1 MHIAKNTFV
10 YVFILDICRFQVYTD
25 IVERRLFMTRQHNSK
40 ETKDLLI
47 NSAIENFLEKG
58 YSNTRLEDIVS
69 RVGLTR
75 GAFYWNF
82 SSKKELLE
90 EIFVRYE
97 KFYSD
102 IYSSYEHFDSAKESL
117 RSLFYLDLKKKNKLN
132 PYVTIFRYKIEPS
145 DEVSELKE
153 RQASMDETFSA
164 FIENEIKRG
173 QEQGEISANKNAHE
187 LALSAYMMLLGF
199 DTYNSVHFSVSD
211 EEIYPDSFIHGLV
224 DMIMGFLD

>member
-1 MHIAKNTFV
+1 M
-10 YVFILDICRFQVYTD
+10 
-25 IVERRLFMTRQHNSK
+25 
-40 ETKDLLI
+40 
-47 NSAIENFLEKG
+47 
-58 YSNTRLEDIVS
+58 
-69 RVGLTR
+69 TR

-102 IYSSYEHFDSAKESL
+102 IYSSYEHFNSAKESL

-153 RQASMDETFSA
+153 RQAGMDETFSA
-164 FIENEIKRG
+164 FIEKEIKRG
-173 QEQGEISANKNAHE
+173 QEQGEISANKNSHE

-211 EEIYPDSFIHGLV
+211 EEIYPDAFIRDLV
-224 DMIMGFLD
+224 NRIMSFLD